1 MLTESHLVTQ
11 EERMRKGHY
20 GCPGCG
26 VALTIRLVLKTL
38 GKKSIAIVT
47 PGCQGTISGTSPFT
61 SMGVPAFHAA
71 LEVAA
76 PTAGGI
82 AHALSLK
89 GRSDITVV
97 ALAGDGGTFDIGIQA
112 LSGCCNRDNE
122 DFLYV
127 CLDNEAYMN
136 TGIQSSSSTP
146 SGAWTITT
154 PTGRKGRKK
163 RFMDIIAAHSIP
175 YAATACI
182 GFPKDLM
189 EKVEKAKQLKGTRFI
204 HALTPCPTG
213 WRMAEDLTAKAG
225 ILAVE
230 TNIFPL
236 YEIIDGEEY
245 RITHDPQGLPVSD
258 YMRIQGRYGQMSK
271 EQIDEAQKE
280 ADKDWKRLVA
290 RAKRIY

>member
-1 MLTESHLVTQ
+1 
-11 EERMRKGHY
+11 
-20 GCPGCG
+20 
-26 VALTIRLVLKTL
+26 LKAL
-38 GKKSIAIVT
+38 GKKSIAVVI
-47 PGCQGTISGTSPFT
+47 PGCTGIISGTSPYT
-61 SMGVPAFHAA
+61 SMGVPAYHAA

-82 AHALSLK
+82 AYALNLK

-97 ALAGDGGTFDIGIQA
+97 AFGGDGGTFDIGLQA
-112 LSGCCNRDNE
+112 LSGCCDRNE

-146 SGAWTITT
+146 SGAWTMTT
-154 PTGRKGRKK
+154 PTGRRGRKK
-163 RFMDIIAAHSIP
+163 RLMDIIAAHSIP

-189 EKVEKAKQLKGTRFI
+189 EKVDRAKQVKGTRFI
-204 HALTPCPTG
+204 HTLTPCPTG

-236 YEIIDGEEY
+236 YEIIHGEEY
-245 RITHDPQGLPVSD
+245 RITHNPQGLPVSE
-258 YMRIQGRYGQMSK
+258 YMKIQGRYRQMSE
-271 EQIDEAQKE
+271 EQIDEVQKE
-280 ADKDWKRLVA
+280 VDKGWKTLVA
-290 RAKRIY
+290 RARGIC